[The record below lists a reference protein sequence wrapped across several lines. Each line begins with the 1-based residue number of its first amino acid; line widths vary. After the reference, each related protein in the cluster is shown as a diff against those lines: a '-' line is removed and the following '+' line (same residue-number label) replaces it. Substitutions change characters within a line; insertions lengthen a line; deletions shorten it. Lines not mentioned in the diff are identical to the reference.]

1 MRNKKIGHSTSKIF
15 DKSGK
20 MNLPIGML
28 DSLRDK
34 VSKHMGSNV
43 SLDEIK
49 KCLNNIK
56 NNDSEG
62 LDELV
67 DGNGSFISGDY
78 NPNNRETFVGINR
91 PETSREFSMYTS
103 QGPRYYYTP
112 HYGASR
118 VYTRESIAENK
129 MKNMI
134 EDIIQGKMSD
144 YQDIMKNNKEDSFE
158 SSTIPDLSELK
169 TEYQKPI
176 IARKT
181 KYLTDML
188 DREGANGEE
197 IAIVLN
203 HLMSSLDLSKI
214 SEEHKSI
221 LISKLK
227 NV

>member
-1 MRNKKIGHSTSKIF
+1 MRNKKIEHSLSKVLG
-15 DKSGK
+15 KSRK
-20 MNLPIGML
+20 MNLPIGIL

-34 VSKHMGSNV
+34 VSKEMGSNV

-49 KCLNNIK
+49 KCLNNMK
-56 NNDSEG
+56 NRDFEG

-91 PETSREFSMYTS
+91 PETSREFSMFTS

-112 HYGASR
+112 HYGASK

-134 EDIIQGKMSD
+134 EDIINNRVSD
-144 YQDIMKNNKEDSFE
+144 YQDIVKNKNYDSFDQ
-158 SSTIPDLSELK
+158 SQIPDISELK
-169 TEYQKPI
+169 IEYQRPI

-188 DREGANGEE
+188 DREGASGEE

-203 HLMSSLDLSKI
+203 HIMSSLDLS
-214 SEEHKSI
+214 SI
-221 LISKLK
+221 PQNYKEILTHKLK